1 MFQKVDLFPSTG
13 EEISRQLHIMETLLR
28 VPDGRKE
35 PKSLLKLWRGYGLN
49 LIATVQNLVASSCKH
64 IIEHSG
70 FIKAED
76 SSNWKIS

>member
-13 EEISRQLHIMETLLR
+13 EEIRGQIHVTEIFLR

-35 PKSLLKLWRGYGLN
+35 LKALLKLWRGYGLN

-64 IIEHSG
+64 SIEYSG

-76 SSNWKIS
+76 SNN

>member
-1 MFQKVDLFPSTG
+1 MLFQKVDLFPSTG
-13 EEISRQLHIMETLLR
+13 GELRRQLQITETFLR

-35 PKSLLKLWRGYGLN
+35 LKSLLKLWRGYGLN

-64 IIEHSG
+64 SNEHAG

-76 SSNWKIS
+76 SNN